1 MVQYNQRM
9 EMIAMRIYLD
19 NCCYNRPYDDQSQL
33 RISLEAQAKM
43 HIQSMIRNDE
53 LELVTSFMLT
63 FENSKNRIEEKRN
76 AITAFMESYSSVYV
90 GSEWREKVDLIANE
104 IMSTGVKS
112 ADALHTACAIL
123 AHCDYML
130 TIDDRLLKY
139 KSDKIKVV
147 NPTGF
152 IMILGGTEDDE

>member
-1 MVQYNQRM
+1 
-9 EMIAMRIYLD
+9 MRIYLY

-43 HIQSMIRNDE
+43 HIQNMIRNDE

-76 AITAFMESYSSVYV
+76 AITAFMESYSQLYV
-90 GSEWREKVDLIANE
+90 SGEWREKADAIANE
-104 IMSTGVKS
+104 IMATGVKS

-130 TIDDRLLKY
+130 TTDDRLLKY
-139 KSDKIKVV
+139 KSDKIRVV
-147 NPTGF
+147 NPTEF

>member
-1 MVQYNQRM
+1 
-9 EMIAMRIYLD
+9 MRIYLD

-76 AITAFMESYSSVYV
+76 AIASFMESYSSVYV
-90 GSEWREKVDLIANE
+90 SSEWREKADVIANE
-104 IMSTGVKS
+104 IMATGVKS
-112 ADALHTACAIL
+112 ADALHTACAII

-130 TIDDRLLKY
+130 TTDDRLLKY
-139 KSDKIKVV
+139 HTNRIRIVD
-147 NPTGF
+147 PTEF
-152 IMILGGTEDDE
+152 IRICGGEDDE

>member
-1 MVQYNQRM
+1 
-9 EMIAMRIYLD
+9 MIPMRIYLD

-43 HIQSMIRNDE
+43 HIQNLIRNGE

-63 FENSKNRIEEKRN
+63 YENSKNRSEEKKN
-76 AITAFMESYSSVYV
+76 SIASFMEEYSSVYL
-90 GSEWREKVDLIANE
+90 GGDWKEKADTIANE

-123 AHCDYML
+123 SHCNYML
-130 TIDDRLLKY
+130 TTDDRLLKY
-139 KSDKIKVV
+139 KSDKIKIV
-147 NPTGF
+147 NPTEF
-152 IMILGGTEDDE
+152 IMVLERTEDDDQ

>member
-1 MVQYNQRM
+1 
-9 EMIAMRIYLD
+9 MRIYLD

-33 RISLEAQAKM
+33 SISLEAQAKM

-130 TIDDRLLKY
+130 TTDDRLLKY
-139 KSDKIKVV
+139 KSDKIRVV

>member
-1 MVQYNQRM
+1 
-9 EMIAMRIYLD
+9 MIAMRIYLD

-43 HIQSMIRNDE
+43 HIQNMIRNDE

-90 GSEWREKVDLIANE
+90 GSEWREKADVIANE
-104 IMSTGVKS
+104 IMATGVKS

-130 TIDDRLLKY
+130 TTDDRLLKY

-147 NPTGF
+147 NPTEF

>member
-1 MVQYNQRM
+1 
-9 EMIAMRIYLD
+9 MRIYLD

>member
-1 MVQYNQRM
+1 
-9 EMIAMRIYLD
+9 MIDTRIYLD

-43 HIQSMIRNDE
+43 YIQSMIRNDE

-63 FENSKNRIEEKRN
+63 YENSKNHIEKKRN
-76 AITAFMESYSSVYV
+76 AITAFMENYSSVYV
-90 GSEWREKVDLIANE
+90 SSDWREKATEIANE
-104 IMSTGVKS
+104 IMKTGVKS

-130 TIDDRLLKY
+130 TTDHRLLKY
-139 KSDKIKVV
+139 KNDKIRIV
-147 NPTGF
+147 NPTEF

>member
-1 MVQYNQRM
+1 
-9 EMIAMRIYLD
+9 MIAMRIYLD

-43 HIQSMIRNDE
+43 HIQNMIRNDE

-90 GSEWREKVDLIANE
+90 SGEWREKADAIANE
-104 IMSTGVKS
+104 IMATGVKS

-130 TIDDRLLKY
+130 TTDDRLLKY
-139 KSDKIKVV
+139 KSDKIRVV
-147 NPTGF
+147 NPTEF

>member
-1 MVQYNQRM
+1 M

-130 TIDDRLLKY
+130 TTDDRLLKY
-139 KSDKIKVV
+139 KSDKIRVV

>member
-1 MVQYNQRM
+1 
-9 EMIAMRIYLD
+9 MRIYLD

-130 TIDDRLLKY
+130 TTDDRLLKY
-139 KSDKIKVV
+139 KSDKIRVV

>member
-1 MVQYNQRM
+1 
-9 EMIAMRIYLD
+9 MRIYLD

-112 ADALHTACAIL
+112 AGALHTACAIL

-130 TIDDRLLKY
+130 TTDDRLLKY
-139 KSDKIKVV
+139 KSDKIRVV